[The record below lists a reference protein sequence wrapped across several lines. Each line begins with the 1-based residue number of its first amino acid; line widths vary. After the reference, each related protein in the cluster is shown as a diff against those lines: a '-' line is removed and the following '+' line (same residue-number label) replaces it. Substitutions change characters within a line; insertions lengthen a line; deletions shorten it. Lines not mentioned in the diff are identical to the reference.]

1 MLPDDVPPD
10 DVLPDDVRPDDV
22 PPDDVRTGRVRHL
35 AATRPGTVAGAVW
48 ALVYL
53 TVCLT
58 GQRFSTAYLD
68 YGWQIIP
75 WDTLSSDPLRSV
87 WYLHVQPP
95 LWNLVLGSLSWLS
108 PVSDALTLQVLMAG
122 FGVLAAV
129 WATALAREL
138 GLRPGLAIT
147 VGLVATLHPE
157 VLKNAFEPTYELPT
171 AALLLGVVL
180 AAVRWGRDGRS
191 LRWAAVLVGLT
202 TAVVL
207 TRSLYHPLWLVI
219 VVAFCWW
226 VARGGEALP
235 TRRVL
240 ALALVP
246 LVLIGGWMVKNEAL
260 FDRPT
265 LSSWFG
271 MNLQRAVIPVL
282 DADELQAMFD
292 AGEVSD
298 IAMIGPFGDF
308 DLYAPF
314 EPAASCLLQHGHPAV
329 AIADRTTDLYSP
341 NFNYECYLPVF
352 DQAGDDAMA
361 VIRAHPGVWLEGRL
375 WSSRVYFAVSP
386 TAASSESRVL
396 QGLDAVYSL
405 ARVDLSGAIS
415 TLGWGTPIFG
425 SLEAPADFG
434 LLQVA
439 AYIAAVAIAAVHLV
453 RLLRRRRSLGAFER
467 GRSLGL
473 VVSGFTVLWTFGVGV
488 VGELGEQARFRTM
501 TDALVWVTVLSVLL
515 VRLTGTDRDQDPV
528 EDQAQASAVGR

>member
-1 MLPDDVPPD
+1 MTADDTFGA
-10 DVLPDDVRPDDV
+10 R
-22 PPDDVRTGRVRHL
+22 VRTVV
-35 AATRPGTVAGAVW
+35 ATRPGLVCGALW
-48 ALVYL
+48 AVVYL
-53 TVCLT
+53 MVFLT
-58 GQRFSTAYLD
+58 GQRFSAAYLD

-75 WDTLSSDPLRSV
+75 WDTLSSDPVRSV

-95 LWNLVLGSLSWLS
+95 LWNLTLGGLAWLS
-108 PVSDALTLQVLMAG
+108 PLSDALTLQVLMAAC
-122 FGVLAAV
+122 GVLAAG
-129 WATALAREL
+129 WAATLARDLGRRPALAVT
-138 GLRPGLAIT
+138 I
-147 VGLVATLHPE
+147 GLVATVHPE

-171 AALLLGVVL
+171 AALLLGVVV
-180 AAVRWGRDGRS
+180 AAGRWGRDGRS

-219 VVAFCWW
+219 VVGFCWW
-226 VARGGEALP
+226 VARGGEVIA
-235 TRRVL
+235 TRKVL

-246 LVLIGGWMVKNEAL
+246 VVLIGGWMVKNEAL

-282 DADELQAMFD
+282 DADELQAMFE

-314 EPAASCLLQHGHPAV
+314 EPAASCLLQHRHPAV
-329 AIADRTTDLYSP
+329 AVPDRTTDLYSP

-352 DQAGDDAMA
+352 DQAGEDAMA
-361 VIRAHPGVWLEGRL
+361 VIRAHPAVWLEGRM

-386 TAASSESRVL
+386 TAESSESGVL
-396 QGLDAVYSL
+396 RGLDAVYSL
-405 ARVDLSGAIS
+405 ARVDYSGAIS
-415 TLGWGTPIFG
+415 TQGWGTPIFG

-434 LLQVA
+434 VLQVA
-439 AYIAAVAIAAVHLV
+439 AYVAAVAIAGVHLV
-453 RLLRRRRSLGAFER
+453 RLLRRRRLLDADDR

-501 TDALVWVTVLSVLL
+501 TDALVWATVLSVLL
-515 VRLTGTDRDQDPV
+515 VRFDQ
-528 EDQAQASAVGR
+528 EQAADVGR

>member
-1 MLPDDVPPD
+1 MRAES
-10 DVLPDDVRPDDV
+10 VR
-22 PPDDVRTGRVRHL
+22 RHVER
-35 AATRPGTVAGAVW
+35 RPGLVAGGLW
-48 ALVYL
+48 AAVYL
-53 TVCLT
+53 AVCLT

-75 WDTLSSDPLRSV
+75 WDTLSSDPIRSV

-95 LWNLVLGSLSWLS
+95 LWNLTLGSLAWLS
-108 PVSDALTLQVLMAG
+108 PLSDALTLQVLMAS
-122 FGVLAAV
+122 FGVLAAI

-138 GLRPGLAIT
+138 GLRPVLAVAI
-147 VGLVATLHPE
+147 GLVATLHPE

-180 AAVRWGRDGRS
+180 AAARWGRDGRS
-191 LRWAAVLVGLT
+191 IRSAALLIGLA

-207 TRSLYHPLWLVI
+207 TRSIYHPLWLVT

-226 VARGGEALP
+226 VSRRGGGIP
-235 TRRVL
+235 MRQFL

-329 AIADRTTDLYSP
+329 AVADRTTDLYSP

-352 DQAGDDAMA
+352 DQAGEDAMA

-375 WSSRVYFAVSP
+375 WSARVYFAVSP
-386 TAASSESRVL
+386 TAASSDSRVL
-396 QGLDAVYSL
+396 RGLDAVYSL

-439 AYIAAVAIAAVHLV
+439 GYVAAVVIGAVHLV
-453 RLLRRRRSLGAFER
+453 RLLRRRRDLDAVHR

-515 VRLTGTDRDQDPV
+515 LRVTDDGEQPTDPSLST

>member
-1 MLPDDVPPD
+1 MPSDDMPSD
-10 DVLPDDVRPDDV
+10 DIPAV
-22 PPDDVRTGRVRHL
+22 RVRRL
-35 AATRPGTVAGAVW
+35 ASTRPGTVAGAVW
-48 ALVYL
+48 AVVYL
-53 TVCLT
+53 VVCLT

-95 LWNLVLGSLSWLS
+95 LWNLTLGGLAWLS
-108 PVSDALTLQVLMAG
+108 PASDAITLQLLMAG

-138 GLRPGLAIT
+138 GVPPGVAIT

-207 TRSLYHPLWLVI
+207 TRSLYHPLWLVA

-226 VARGGEALP
+226 VARGGGTFP

-260 FDRPT
+260 FDRAT

-329 AIADRTTDLYSP
+329 AVPDRTTDFYSP

-361 VIRAHPGVWLEGRL
+361 VIRAHPGVWWEGRL
-375 WSSRVYFAVSP
+375 WSARVYFAVSP

-405 ARVDLSGAIS
+405 VRVDLSGAIS

-439 AYIAAVAIAAVHLV
+439 AYVAAVAIGGVHLV
-453 RLLRRRRSLGAFER
+453 RLLRRRRSLSSFER

-473 VVSGFTVLWTFGVGV
+473 TVSGFTVLWTFGVGV
-488 VGELGEQARFRTM
+488 VAELGEQARFRTM
-501 TDALVWVTVLSVLL
+501 TDALVWVTVLSVVLL
-515 VRLTGTDRDQDPV
+515 RVTGTDAARDVRAGDDSPV
-528 EDQAQASAVGR
+528 QEAQASAVGR

>member
-1 MLPDDVPPD
+1 MTADAT
-10 DVLPDDVRPDDV
+10 
-22 PPDDVRTGRVRHL
+22 RTGRARAVVSTH
-35 AATRPGTVAGAVW
+35 PGLVSGAVW
-48 ALVYL
+48 AAVYL
-53 TVCLT
+53 IVCLT

-75 WDTLSSDPLRSV
+75 WDTLSSDPVRSV

-95 LWNLVLGSLSWLS
+95 LWNLVLGGLAWLS
-108 PVSDALTLQVLMAG
+108 PVSDAFTLQVLMAG

-129 WATALAREL
+129 WAAALAREL
-138 GLRPGLAIT
+138 GLRPGLAVT

-180 AAVRWGRDGRS
+180 AAVRWGRDGHS
-191 LRWAAVLVGLT
+191 LRWAGLLVGLT

-226 VARGGEALP
+226 VARGGEALT

-246 LVLIGGWMVKNEAL
+246 VVLIGGWMVKNEAL

-282 DADELQAMFD
+282 DADELQAMFE

-308 DLYAPF
+308 DLYAPY
-314 EPAASCLLQHGHPAV
+314 EPAASCLLQHRHPAV
-329 AIADRTTDLYSP
+329 AVPDRTTDLYSP
-341 NFNYECYLPVF
+341 NFNFECYLPVF
-352 DQAGDDAMA
+352 DQAGEDALA

-375 WSSRVYFAVSP
+375 WSTRVYFAVSP
-386 TAASSESRVL
+386 TAESSESGVL
-396 QGLDAVYSL
+396 RGLDAVYSL
-405 ARVDLSGAIS
+405 ARVDYSGAIS
-415 TLGWGTPIFG
+415 TLGWGTPIYG

-434 LLQVA
+434 VLQVA
-439 AYIAAVAIAAVHLV
+439 GYVAAVAIGAVHLA
-453 RLLRRRRSLGAFER
+453 RLLRRRRLLDADDR

-488 VGELGEQARFRTM
+488 IGELGEQARFRTM
-501 TDALVWVTVLSVLL
+501 TDALVWVTVLSVALA
-515 VRLTGTDRDQDPV
+515 RFDQEHAAD
-528 EDQAQASAVGR
+528 VGR